1 MPGLRISFHW
11 ELLILATN
19 PLCSEWRCR
28 WTENRRTKGSLYN
41 DASFCLSN
49 LIGFFAGLRS
59 LTAPAATAW
68 AAYFGWTTVTTK
80 FEKAKVKSDLK

>member
-1 MPGLRISFHW
+1 MPGLRISIHW
-11 ELLILATN
+11 ELRILATN

-49 LIGFFAGLRS
+49 WILCRASVANRS
-59 LTAPAATAW
+59 RGNSVGSVFRLD
-68 AAYFGWTTVTTK
+68 Y
-80 FEKAKVKSDLK
+80 SDNKI